1 MKIGTEFWFNNV
13 IQGVT
18 PSPNTPD
25 ILKSNGDALLATPDV
40 VSMIDELKQI
50 KVKAKQLEEREKEL
64 KEKVQNFMRE
74 NEVLT
79 DGEKTLATWKS
90 YEKRGFN
97 SEKFKRDNSNLYNEY
112 LKLSSYR
119 TFLIKE

>member
-13 IQGVT
+13 IQGIAPT
-18 PSPNTPD
+18 PNTPD
-25 ILKSNGDALLATPDV
+25 IMKSNGDALLATPDV

-50 KVKAKQLEEREKEL
+50 KIQTKQLEEREKEL
-64 KEKVQNFMRE
+64 KEEVQNFMRE

-79 DGEKTLATWKS
+79 DGEKTLATWKTC
-90 YEKRGFN
+90 EKRGFN
-97 SEKFKRDNSNLYNEY
+97 SEKFKRDNSKLYNEY